1 MQDSVGNKVGVFK
14 PSDEEPFAPNNPHGY
29 LPFGKTTSNEEDAG
43 QNSMR
48 GGITPGEACHR
59 EVAAYLLDRDSNVHD
74 VPMTTLV
81 EGRHRAFNTNG
92 SQLSLLLGGA
102 GLGKHR
108 FGESE
113 EEGGGE
119 KGEEPLKLGSF
130 QQFVPS
136 HSSMDDISHSLIPD
150 AEGEQI
156 MVGASWA
163 SKFATVKANNH
174 KSPPPLTVM
183 KIAILDIRIMNAD
196 RNAANLLV
204 RQSPTTGEYQLIPID
219 HGYSLRSKADVTLFD
234 WCWIDWPQI
243 KLPLTVSERSERSEL
258 GWLKT
263 N

>member
-163 SKFATVKANNH
+163 SKFATV
-174 KSPPPLTVM
+174 
-183 KIAILDIRIMNAD
+183 
-196 RNAANLLV
+196 
-204 RQSPTTGEYQLIPID
+204 
-219 HGYSLRSKADVTLFD
+219 
-234 WCWIDWPQI
+234 
-243 KLPLTVSERSERSEL
+243 
-258 GWLKT
+258 
-263 N
+263 

>member
-108 FGESE
+108 FGESGVNWQNFE
-113 EEGGGE
+113 LGPHQPTARSL
-119 KGEEPLKLGSF
+119 PL
-130 QQFVPS
+130 
-136 HSSMDDISHSLIPD
+136 
-150 AEGEQI
+150 
-156 MVGASWA
+156 
-163 SKFATVKANNH
+163 
-174 KSPPPLTVM
+174 SPPPHTM
-183 KIAILDIRIMNAD
+183 SDGRPHT
-196 RNAANLLV
+196 
-204 RQSPTTGEYQLIPID
+204 S
-219 HGYSLRSKADVTLFD
+219 
-234 WCWIDWPQI
+234 
-243 KLPLTVSERSERSEL
+243 
-258 GWLKT
+258 
-263 N
+263 